1 MEDVFIE
8 IKYTQFINEQD
19 PHINP
24 QLLIETEKF
33 GLELLRASWASIED
47 FIAFFKKLF
56 TIGEEDIF
64 LKI

>member
-47 FIAFFKKLF
+47 FIAFFKKL
-56 TIGEEDIF
+56 TR
-64 LKI
+64 LSKKNL